1 MSLKSNIYILTDAH
15 KFKELYILRKE
26 FSGFLYPLQGLE
38 MLADNLEDIQIMF
51 ILQIVYH

>member
-26 FSGFLYPLQGLE
+26 ISGFFYPLQGLE